1 MIKQKCPICNSI
13 HKKKIWHSK
22 VWGGNKN
29 DKFLQCKICDIVF
42 LSPFPAKKNIEKFYS
57 NNFGT
62 YMKKRSKDMNW
73 SNLKKQYQNLY
84 KREIPLRSIYLK
96 KYLKKGN
103 VCDVGCSTGFTL
115 DYISKN
121 KKYKTFGIEPSEEHR
136 IHIKKRHTVYP
147 SIKNADIM
155 FDNIIHYYVLEHVF
169 NPFVFLNDLLSKLKK
184 NGRMIFEIPHRND
197 ALFSLYNMK
206 SYKNFIMQKMHLFYF
221 SEKSIRFILNK
232 LKVKYEIFKCQRYNL
247 DNHYRWIF
255 SNDKENN
262 FQIFS
267 KKLNNLYM
275 KEVCKKNYNDH
286 FTIILS
292 KI

>member
-1 MIKQKCPICNSI
+1 
-13 HKKKIWHSK
+13 
-22 VWGGNKN
+22 
-29 DKFLQCKICDIVF
+29 
-42 LSPFPAKKNIEKFYS
+42 
-57 NNFGT
+57 
-62 YMKKRSKDMNW
+62 
-73 SNLKKQYQNLY
+73 
-84 KREIPLRSIYLK
+84 
-96 KYLKKGN
+96 
-103 VCDVGCSTGFTL
+103 
-115 DYISKN
+115 
-121 KKYKTFGIEPSEEHR
+121 
-136 IHIKKRHTVYP
+136 
-147 SIKNADIM
+147 
-155 FDNIIHYYVLEHVF
+155 
-169 NPFVFLNDLLSKLKK
+169 
-184 NGRMIFEIPHRND
+184 
-197 ALFSLYNMK
+197 
-206 SYKNFIMQKMHLFYF
+206 MHLFYF